1 MIFPSDQTNVR
12 NGKQYNE
19 LVIDR
24 VMGSCYNSPDT
35 RNGDGGHE
43 KISSTVT
50 CRKGD
55 WLMKKNS
62 ATGRNWEEVE
72 RELFTPEEIAESDL
86 RVALMTAII
95 QARLEKGI
103 TYKQLESMSGVKR
116 GAITWMEHGEGNQK
130 ISTILK
136 VLSVLGLTLK
146 VTPII
151 QNSSLV

>member
-35 RNGDGGHE
+35 RNGDGGHG

-86 RVALMTAII
+86 RVALMTEII
-95 QARLEKGI
+95 RARHEKGI
-103 TYKQLESMSGVKR
+103 TQKQLEALSGVKQPVIAR
-116 GAITWMEHGEGNQK
+116 MEGGESDPR
-130 ISTILK
+130 IETVMK
-136 VLSVLGLTLK
+136 VLAAIGMTLK
-146 VTPII
+146 VTPI
-151 QNSSLV
+151 Q